1 MDINKINKLLKLNI
15 NDNNRGE
22 IMNENILRTFKVT
35 KRFGGII
42 ALQDVSINVPKESIV
57 MLIGPNGSGKTT
69 LINVISGQY
78 KPDSGKI
85 YVYDKDITGLSPHK
99 IYKIGISRTFQIPL
113 PFRKLTVL
121 ENLLV
126 VARNVEGEKI
136 TSSLFKRK
144 KWIKDEEELAEK
156 AMEILEIIN
165 LDHLWDNEAGNLSG
179 GQMKLLE
186 IGRAL
191 MSDPEIIL
199 MDEPVAGVNPKL
211 ANEIMEHV
219 LALRDEYSISFLIVE
234 HRLDIV
240 LKYVDIVY
248 AMHNGRVIAVD
259 SPDKIISHPAVA
271 AAYLGG

>member
-1 MDINKINKLLKLNI
+1 MGEMMGNNNNI
-15 NDNNRGE
+15 VLRT
-22 IMNENILRTFKVT
+22 ENIV
-35 KRFGGII
+35 KRFGGIK
-42 ALQDVSINVPKESIV
+42 ALQGVSIEVPKESIV

-69 LINVISGQY
+69 LVNIISGFY
-78 KPDSGKI
+78 KPDKGKVYI
-85 YVYDKDITGLSPHK
+85 YDKDITGFSPHNIFK
-99 IYKIGISRTFQIPL
+99 MGISRTFQIPL

-126 VARNVEGEKI
+126 VARKVKGEGIIE
-136 TSSLFKRK
+136 SLFKRSE
-144 KWIKDEEELAEK
+144 WIKNEEMLVNK

-165 LDHLWDNEAGNLSG
+165 LDHLWDKEAGKLSG

-191 MSDPEIIL
+191 MSDPEVIL
-199 MDEPVAGVNPKL
+199 MDEPVAGVNPRL

-219 LALRDEYSISFLIVE
+219 LALRDEYSISFLIIE

-240 LKYVDIVY
+240 LKYVDLVY
-248 AMHNGRVIAVD
+248 AMHNGRIIACDLPERIVN
-259 SPDKIISHPAVA
+259 HPAVA